1 MELEE
6 IEFRLE
12 LLDLELTVLEEE
24 TEKLQAMLDKLILEH
39 IYNDEP
45 YSFPGDLN
53 KPS

>member
-24 TEKLQAMLDKLILEH
+24 TEKLQAMLDKLMLEY
-39 IYNDEP
+39 IYNDKAYE
-45 YSFPGDLN
+45 
-53 KPS
+53 